1 MAKPPKLLR
10 YPLDIIDSTTDYMF
24 IEVLEYTPGGLP
36 SLSQSSSAS
45 FQTQLGAFMN
55 KSKAIQSIILPMPN
69 SVAAVNRTG
78 WGESKISALAGSG
91 LNAAKGL
98 IDVTVG
104 DQNLAGATTK
114 VINDL
119 NSIATGKGNE
129 MTRNYV
135 KAKGQTA
142 IVNAIAGS
150 NIQANQVLARQ
161 NGQIVNQ
168 NVELLF
174 NSVSIRPFGFQFDF
188 TPRNV
193 DESKA
198 VMQIL
203 KTFKKAAAAKRSAGA
218 NGFLKTPD
226 VFRITYKKGI
236 SNQKYL
242 NKFKVCAL
250 TQVGVNYTGSGIHA
264 TYDDGTPVHYKLD
277 LAFTEL
283 EPIYA
288 EDYGDNY
295 DEAGY

>member
-45 FQTQLGAFMN
+45 FSTQLGAFMN

-114 VINDL
+114 VISDL
-119 NSIATGKGNE
+119 NSIASGKNNE

-161 NGQIVNQ
+161 SGQIVNQ

-193 DESKA
+193 EESKA

-250 TQVGVNYTGSGIHA
+250 TQVGVNLHRIWNSCHI
-264 TYDDGTPVHYKLD
+264 
-277 LAFTEL
+277 
-283 EPIYA
+283 
-288 EDYGDNY
+288 
-295 DEAGY
+295 

>member
-45 FQTQLGAFMN
+45 FSTQLGAFMN

-78 WGESKISALAGSG
+78 WGESKISALAGAG

-193 DESKA
+193 EESKA

-203 KTFKKAAAAKRSAGA
+203 KTFKKAAAAKRNERNKTNRT
-218 NGFLKTPD
+218 NGIGKWIAATRSIPSKDRRNRSNPCDFVAVRIFPRYVNISPCTHFLFGNK
-226 VFRITYKKGI
+226 
-236 SNQKYL
+236 L
-242 NKFKVCAL
+242 N
-250 TQVGVNYTGSGIHA
+250 
-264 TYDDGTPVHYKLD
+264 
-277 LAFTEL
+277 
-283 EPIYA
+283 
-288 EDYGDNY
+288 
-295 DEAGY
+295 

>member
-45 FQTQLGAFMN
+45 FSTQLGAFMN

-114 VINDL
+114 VISDL
-119 NSIATGKGNE
+119 NSIASGKNNE

-150 NIQANQVLARQ
+150 NIQAINSEVLPIDIEKITKTRIEKSIMDKKYAQ
-161 NGQIVNQ
+161 KILEKHTSGDIDQKE
-168 NVELLF
+168 ELL
-174 NSVSIRPFGFQFDF
+174 SEKVDKKTVLKKMSADIRSKLSI
-188 TPRNV
+188 V
-193 DESKA
+193 
-198 VMQIL
+198 
-203 KTFKKAAAAKRSAGA
+203 
-218 NGFLKTPD
+218 
-226 VFRITYKKGI
+226 
-236 SNQKYL
+236 
-242 NKFKVCAL
+242 KFK
-250 TQVGVNYTGSGIHA
+250 GKNGGKSI
-264 TYDDGTPVHYKLD
+264 D
-277 LAFTEL
+277 LPSIPES
-283 EPIYA
+283 
-288 EDYGDNY
+288 N
-295 DEAGY
+295 